1 MRKRIIIPSVQ
12 KEAPAPVEDWL
23 DLDRLA
29 EVEITSE
36 DREHPIESAL
46 IPGRSPGWRAA
57 GPGEQTIRLLFAHPQ
72 QLRRIR
78 LEFVES
84 VNERTQEF
92 VLRLSQD
99 GGYSY
104 RDIIRQQWN
113 FSPGGATRETEDH
126 RVDLSGVTM
135 LELCIV
141 PNISGGD
148 AHASLAQLRLA

>member
-12 KEAPAPVEDWL
+12 KEAQAPDEDWL

-57 GPGEQTIRLLFAHPQ
+57 GPGEQTIRLFFAHPV

-78 LEFVES
+78 LEFIES
-84 VNERTQEF
+84 ENERTQEF

-141 PNISGGD
+141 PDISGGD